1 MSTDTDA
8 ELMLRYG
15 RGDGRAFDALYA
27 RHRLALY
34 RYLLRHS
41 GDPDTASDL
50 FQEVW
55 GKVIAHRSRYEPR
68 ARFGTFLFR
77 IAQHCCIDHFRR
89 LRARRL
95 GSDPPDVADDADRA
109 LTLPAPD
116 SDRPD
121 IRAERAQSAARYR
134 AALARLPV
142 EQRDVFLLYEESGLS
157 LEEIAGISG
166 VGVETS
172 RSRLRY
178 AVAKL
183 RAALTPTEARGDV
196 ERTVEGR
203 AVEGRAVGR
212 AVTDLLS

>member
-41 GDPDTASDL
+41 GDPDIASDL

-55 GKVIAHRSRYEPR
+55 GKVIAYRSRYEPR

-89 LRARRL
+89 HRVQRL
-95 GSDPPDVADDADRA
+95 GAGSAGIADGVDRA
-109 LTLPAPD
+109 LMLPAPD

-121 IRAERAQSAARYR
+121 IRAERAQSVARYR

-157 LEEIAGISG
+157 LDEIAGISG

-183 RAALTPTEARGDV
+183 RAALAPTE
-196 ERTVEGR
+196 ER
-203 AVEGRAVGR
+203 AAAQR

>member
-1 MSTDTDA
+1 MSTDPDA

-27 RHRLALY
+27 RHRGPLY

-55 GKVIAHRSRYEPR
+55 GKVIAHRDRYQPR

-77 IAQHCCIDHFRR
+77 IAQNCCIDHFRR
-89 LRARRL
+89 HRGPRR
-95 GSDPPDVADDADRA
+95 GQEGTTPADGNPAI
-109 LTLPAPD
+109 TVPAPD

-121 IRAERAQSAARYR
+121 IRAERAQSVARYR
-134 AALARLPV
+134 AALALLPL
-142 EQRDVFLLYEESGLS
+142 EQRDAFLLYEESGLS
-157 LEEIAGISG
+157 LEEIAAISG

-183 RAALTPTEARGDV
+183 RAALLPS
-196 ERTVEGR
+196 EGR
-203 AVEGRAVGR
+203 AVQARA
-212 AVTDLLS
+212 ATNLLS

>member
-15 RGDGRAFDALYA
+15 RGDGRAFDVLYA

-41 GDPDTASDL
+41 ADPDTASDL

-55 GKVIAHRSRYEPR
+55 GKVIAHRSRYQPR

-89 LRARRL
+89 HRAQRL
-95 GSDPPDVADDADRA
+95 GSGSTGGADDVDPA
-109 LTLPAPD
+109 LTLPAPE

-121 IRAERAQSAARYR
+121 IRAEQAQSAARYR
-134 AALARLPV
+134 AALARLPL

-157 LEEIAGISG
+157 LEEIAAISG

-183 RAALTPTEARGDV
+183 RAALAPTQE
-196 ERTVEGR
+196 R
-203 AVEGRAVGR
+203 AVRGVEER